1 MGKVSNAMD
10 DCGTILSFANPF
22 RFEEENADP
31 DEVRQ
36 VFGSAIEVLG
46 DEFMDEKIFG
56 AYARYEA
63 KLKE

>member
-1 MGKVSNAMD
+1 MQK
-10 DCGTILSFANPF
+10 ILSSTNSF

-31 DEVRQ
+31 DDVRE

-46 DEFMDEKIFG
+46 DEFMDEKLFG
-56 AYARYEA
+56 EYARFEA